1 MLLILQ
7 SAISLG
13 LIWSF
18 LTLGIHL
25 SFRVLEMPD
34 LTVEGSII
42 LGAATAASMVYAG
55 FNPFLATALAM
66 GVGCTAGFITGLLHT
81 KFKIPPILAGI
92 LTMLGS
98 YSVVIRIMG
107 MRSNIPLLRVTTVYT
122 FLINMGLSNRNAVI
136 VFGILAL
143 AVFGTLLYC
152 FYGTEIGA
160 ALRATGNNRQMVK
173 AQGVNTDAMIIL
185 GLIVSN
191 GFVGLAGALVAQN
204 QGFASVDMGIG
215 TIVIGLASLIIAEV
229 LFRVRRFWVRMI
241 TLVIG
246 SIIYR
251 LIIALVLEMGMAPT
265 DLRLFTAITVAVA
278 LSLPMLRDK
287 ILKTGLAKWWG
298 RVLSLTVVR
307 NRLFRRSKPEERG
320 GTDA

>member
-7 SAISLG
+7 GAVSLG
-13 LIWSF
+13 LLWSL
-18 LTLGIHL
+18 LTFGVHL

-34 LTVEGSII
+34 LTAEGSII
-42 LGAATAASMVYAG
+42 LGAATAASMIYAG
-55 FNPFLATALAM
+55 FNPFLATAIAM
-66 GVGCTAGFITGLLHT
+66 CVGCAAGIVTGVLHT

-107 MRSNIPLLRVTTVYT
+107 MRSNVPLLRMTTVFT
-122 FLINMGLSNRNAVI
+122 FLANMGLSNRNAVI
-136 VFGILAL
+136 VVGFIFLV
-143 AVFGTLLYC
+143 VFGSLLYC

-160 ALRATGNNRQMVK
+160 ALRATGNNRQMAK
-173 AQGVNTDAMIIL
+173 AQGVNTDVMIIL
-185 GLIVSN
+185 GLMVSN

-204 QGFASVDMGIG
+204 QGFASVDMGVG
-215 TIVIGLASLIIAEV
+215 TIVFGLASLIIAEV

-241 TLVIG
+241 TLVLG

-278 LSLPMLRDK
+278 LTLPLIRDK
-287 ILKTGLAKWWG
+287 FSKRFGKANG
-298 RVLSLTVVR
+298 RRAS
-307 NRLFRRSKPEERG
+307 
-320 GTDA
+320 

>member
-7 SAISLG
+7 SAVSLG
-13 LIWSF
+13 LIWSL
-18 LTLGIHL
+18 LTLGVHL
-25 SFRVLEMPD
+25 TFRVLEMPD

-42 LGAATAASMVYAG
+42 LGAATAASMIYAG
-55 FNPFLATALAM
+55 FNPFFATAIAM
-66 GVGCTAGFITGLLHT
+66 CIGCTSGLVTGILHT
-81 KFKIPPILAGI
+81 KLKIPPILAGI
-92 LTMLGS
+92 LTMIGS

-107 MRSNIPLLRVTTVYT
+107 MRSNVPLLRMTTVYT

-136 VFGILAL
+136 VFGVLFL

-160 ALRATGNNRQMVK
+160 ALRATGNNRQMAK
-173 AQGVNTDAMIIL
+173 AQGVNTDAMVIL
-185 GLIVSN
+185 GLMVAN

-204 QGFASVDMGIG
+204 QGFASVDMGVG

-229 LFRVRRFWVRMI
+229 LFPVRRFWVRMI
-241 TLVIG
+241 TLVVG

-265 DLRLFTAITVAVA
+265 DLRLFTALTVAIA
-278 LSLPMLRDK
+278 LTLPL
-287 ILKTGLAKWWG
+287 I
-298 RVLSLTVVR
+298 R
-307 NRLFRRSKPEERG
+307 NKFSKHFGKPKERK
-320 GTDA
+320 AS

>member
-13 LIWSF
+13 LLWSF
-18 LTLGIHL
+18 LTLGVHL

-42 LGAATAASMVYAG
+42 LGAATVAGMIYAG
-55 FNPFLATALAM
+55 FNPFLATAFAM
-66 GVGCTAGFITGLLHT
+66 GIGCIAGLVTGLLHT

-92 LTMLGS
+92 LTMIGS
-98 YSVVIRIMG
+98 YSIVIRIMG
-107 MRSNIPLLRVTTVYT
+107 MRSNVPLLRMTTVYT
-122 FLINMGLSNRNAVI
+122 FLMNMGLSNRNAVI
-136 VFGILAL
+136 VFGFLFL

-152 FYGTEIGA
+152 FYGTEVGA

-173 AQGVNTDAMIIL
+173 AQGVNTDMMIIL
-185 GLIVSN
+185 GLMVSN

-241 TLVIG
+241 TLVLG

-251 LIIALVLEMGMAPT
+251 LIIAFVLEMGMAPT

-278 LSLPMLRDK
+278 LSLPMIRDK
-287 ILKTGLAKWWG
+287 IL
-298 RVLSLTVVR
+298 RV
-307 NRLFRRSKPEERG
+307 RR
-320 GTDA
+320 